1 MKMKNIYSAAV
12 AFTLLVGAA
21 SCDYN
26 DQFDGLEDLAKP
38 SDVRTINY
46 TLTEED
52 YSSFSGLAGS
62 YFSESTPAQ
71 SFMPSFLDDML
82 PTVDN
87 GSSVKVTYNYMDG
100 VPAYLSDLSGAG
112 DYTVSSSDY
121 TSVWGAIS
129 ASYFTPE
136 RPLSGYV
143 SKFLASA
150 YPDATSGEVVVVE
163 YNYSA
168 SEPSAS
174 GDGSYSVTEIYE
186 DFNTIAAS
194 GATTDMMGW
203 INYAEEGDVNWVD
216 KLYSGNGYVQC
227 SAYGASSDVATWLIS
242 PLVDFTDATAPM
254 FSFDVC
260 LGFANGADLQIFISE
275 DFNGDESGCAT
286 ATWVDVTSNF
296 AFEIPS
302 GSYGTLSPSGLMNMS
317 DYVGKKFYVAFK
329 YVGSS
334 SLTTTFQID
343 NIELGENSTVADN
356 VTLSQSFASS
366 QEDWTL
372 ETLSGTL
379 AWSQASYGSDS
390 YMKASA
396 YGSAYSG
403 TQEAFLISPAITVV
417 DGARFS
423 FDVLAGHYN
432 ATCLSVLISTD
443 YVDNAASATWTDV
456 SSSLTIPSYPTSGYG
471 SFESSGIMLLNNY
484 EGQTIRIAFKYT
496 GDSANN
502 ATTTYEVTNVVVS
515 ALERVATK
523 SVTRA
528 IDGVHTLEAM
538 YTYNGSAW
546 VAYADAL
553 SISSDNYA
561 EMGLT
566 TFTSSDAPAS
576 YIPTWLKEQCPYAVE
591 ADAVAVVYD
600 YYTSRYAAE
609 YIFTGG
615 AWVVN
620 NGVVEVTDQFV
631 KSNDEWAF
639 DPSTVITLDAD
650 YYQAAV
656 DWVWANVDQAQLGA
670 TSYGQGY
677 VSSYGTNE
685 YYTGCSAY
693 YVNVDMRTS
702 SAYSQYP
709 DGYSGLSDDEITA
722 LMTEHLIE
730 VMAHVLASKHSD
742 ATTVDGIDVIYTL
755 NFTLYN
761 GSSYTYTM
769 QYKVVGNAQFEY
781 VEDSF
786 QAL

>member
-1 MKMKNIYSAAV
+1 MKNIYSAAV
-12 AFTLLVGAA
+12 AFALLLGAG

-26 DQFDGLEDLAKP
+26 DQFDGLEELVKP
-38 SDVRTINY
+38 SDVRAITY
-46 TLTEED
+46 TLTEDD
-52 YSSFSGLAGS
+52 YSSFSGLSGS

-71 SFMPSFLDDML
+71 DYMPSFLDAML

-136 RPLSGYV
+136 RPLSGYA
-143 SKFLASA
+143 SKFLAAA

-174 GDGSYSVTEIYE
+174 GDSSYSVTEIYE
-186 DFNTIAAS
+186 DFNTIATA
-194 GATTDMMGW
+194 GATTEIMGW
-203 INYAEEGDVNWVD
+203 INYAEEGGIYWVD
-216 KLYSGNGYVQC
+216 KLYSGNGYIQC
-227 SAYGASSDVATWLIS
+227 SAYGATGDVATWLIS
-242 PLVDFTDATAPM
+242 PLVDFTDVTSAQ

-260 LGFANGADLQIFISE
+260 LGYANGAELQILISE
-275 DFNGDESGCAT
+275 DFNGDESGCST

-302 GSYGTLSPSGLMNMS
+302 SSYGTLSPSGLMDMS

-334 SLTTTFQID
+334 TLTTTFQID
-343 NIELGENSTVADN
+343 NIELGESSTVAEN
-356 VTLSQSFASS
+356 ITLSQSFVSS
-366 QEDWTL
+366 EDDWTL
-372 ETLSGTL
+372 ESVSGTL

-396 YGSAYSG
+396 YGYSG
-403 TQEAFLISPAITVV
+403 TQEAFLISPAITVA

-423 FDVLAGHYN
+423 FDVLAGYYN

-443 YVDNAASATWTDV
+443 YVDSAASATWTDV
-456 SSSLTIPSYPTSGYG
+456 SSSLAIPDYPTSGYG
-471 SFESSGIMLLNNY
+471 SFESSGIMLLSDY

-496 GDSANN
+496 GDGDNS
-502 ATTTYEVTNVVVS
+502 ATTTYEVTNVVVL
-515 ALERVATK
+515 ALERVAAK
-523 SVTRA
+523 SASATRA
-528 IDGVHTLEAM
+528 IDGVHTLEAV

-546 VAYADAL
+546 VAYSDAL

-566 TFTSSDAPAS
+566 TFSSSATPAS
-576 YIPTWLKEQCPYAVE
+576 YIPTWLKEQRPYAVE
-591 ADAVAVVYD
+591 ADVVAVVYD

-609 YIFTGG
+609 YTYTGG
-615 AWVVN
+615 AWVEN

-639 DPSTVITLDAD
+639 DPSTVITLDSD

-693 YVNVDMRTS
+693 YNNVDMRTS

-761 GSSYTYTM
+761 GSSYSYTM
-769 QYKVVGNAQFEY
+769 QYEVVGNGVFEY